1 MSEMDPRHEGR
12 GNSLKNTADFAP
24 TRLATRRQTA
34 KMRAGFN
41 TEDTVMVSKFE
52 DYCWADLMD
61 EETLQIYSAYERP
74 LRVGPNA
81 AVLMIDV
88 YQASYDGG
96 QQRVIDVIRDH
107 PSSCGERAWAMVE
120 PTKQLLAAARAAG
133 LPVIYSTGDE
143 RSNAKAGRPT
153 NRVTLTETDDA
164 YNILPELAP
173 EPADLVVY
181 KQRASCFYGTPL
193 MSHLVGLGVQSLI
206 VGGGTT
212 SGCLRAGV
220 QDAKANGF
228 HVTLVEE
235 CCYDRTPINHKVN
248 LFDMHHKYADVMK
261 LADVLDHLDKL
272 APRRMA
278 E

>member
-1 MSEMDPRHEGR
+1 MTS
-12 GNSLKNTADFAP
+12 DFE
-24 TRLATRRQTA
+24 
-34 KMRAGFN
+34 N
-41 TEDTVMVSKFE
+41 
-52 DYCWADLMD
+52 YCWSDIMD
-61 EETLQIYSAYERP
+61 EETMAIYAAYERP
-74 LRVGPNA
+74 LFVGPNP

-96 QQRVIDVIRDH
+96 QQRVLDVIKEH

-120 PTKQLLAAARAAG
+120 PAKQLLKAARSVG
-133 LPVIYSTGDE
+133 LPIIYSTGDE

-153 NRVTLTETDDA
+153 NRVTMTETDDA
-164 YNILPELAP
+164 YNILPALAP
-173 EPADLVVY
+173 AENDLIIY

-193 MSHLVGLGVQSLI
+193 MSHLVNLGVQSLI
-206 VGGGTT
+206 IGGGTT

-248 LFDMHHKYADVMK
+248 LFDMHHKYADVIK
-261 LADVLDHLDKL
+261 LVDVLAHIETLN
-272 APRRMA
+272 PVRMA
-278 E
+278 I

>member
-1 MSEMDPRHEGR
+1 M
-12 GNSLKNTADFAP
+12 N
-24 TRLATRRQTA
+24 
-34 KMRAGFN
+34 
-41 TEDTVMVSKFE
+41 SKFE
-52 DYCWADLMD
+52 DYCWSDLMD
-61 EETLQIYSAYERP
+61 EETLRVYSAYERP
-74 LRVGPNA
+74 LRVGPNPA
-81 AVLMIDV
+81 LLMIDV

-96 QQRVIDVIRDH
+96 QQRVIDVIKEH

-120 PTKQLLAAARAAG
+120 PAKQLLEAARVIG
-133 LPVIYSTGDE
+133 LPIIYSTGDE

-153 NRVTLTETDDA
+153 NRVTSTETDEA
-164 YNILPELAP
+164 YQILPELAP
-173 EPADLVVY
+173 EPNDLVIY

-206 VGGGTT
+206 IGGGTT

-261 LADVLDHLDKL
+261 LNSVIEHLNGLKQ
-272 APRRMA
+272 
-278 E
+278 